1 MAGDFR
7 GYGQVLETI
16 VTESTFSFGAFI
28 VMVPVAEVPLVVVD
42 GGAVVGGVD
51 VEPLIVPG
59 STVPSTV
66 ILCPR

>member
-42 GGAVVGGVD
+42 GGAVVGGVE

-59 STVPSTV
+59 SGTARARNDWT
-66 ILCPR
+66 

>member
-28 VMVPVAEVPLVVVD
+28 VIVPLVVVD
-42 GGAVVGGVD
+42 GGAVVGGVE